1 VSHLFSPAIF
11 SRALTSAFAAAGRQ
25 DAIGLARE
33 RDERDQIAAKNVA
46 SMLAP
51 QFATMAGAPT
61 PGTANM
67 GLPPINPLQ
76 AAIMGAEAINL
87 QQQADPV
94 QELLSSIPV
103 QQQIG
108 MLQQL
113 RLTQQSEEEQRV
125 NAKMLEIR
133 ERADA
138 AATAK
143 IAEIMLE
150 NPTVGRHMMA
160 QYQAGRAGV
169 SIGGGAGSGGSGTY
183 RLGDIDNA
191 NFLDDTSLRA
201 EQGAIASAFGVPST
215 QALGEWAQAP
225 DELVRIPDANDPR
238 GYVAMDYATYMR
250 RREASL
256 ARINRRNSFANP
268 NAAHLFNEQGVGG
281 QGDTIERAP
290 QADAANPVDG
300 PRFTVFEQQSAAA
313 EAAHALIGRGVDIT
327 TPEGREQLDQLANR
341 ILQQRKR

>member
-1 VSHLFSPAIF
+1 
-11 SRALTSAFAAAGRQ
+11 
-25 DAIGLARE
+25 
-33 RDERDQIAAKNVA
+33 
-46 SMLAP
+46 
-51 QFATMAGAPT
+51 
-61 PGTANM
+61 M

-169 SIGGGAGSGGSGTY
+169 SIGGGRGQRRQRDVPA
-183 RLGDIDNA
+183 RDIDNA

-225 DELVRIPDANDPR
+225 DELVRIPDANDPPR
-238 GYVAMDYATYMR
+238 VRRDGLRHLHAAAPRRPSPASTAATP
-250 RREASL
+250 
-256 ARINRRNSFANP
+256 FANP